1 MRRTVMTIAGG
12 LLMLLPGMAQG
23 QQPVKSFDQLNVRL
37 KVGDKVLVTDTQGR
51 QYQGKIDDLSSTVL
65 VVDRTHRLSAADVQ
79 LVEDRPPDTLKNGAL
94 IGMGTA
100 VALVGGSMAA
110 ACSGEPDCAPSAGWM
125 TFAIGVYAGIGAAIG
140 TGIDALIPGRT
151 RVVYRAPGPD
161 TAARLR
167 LVPSVRPGA
176 KGIALSVSF

>member
-1 MRRTVMTIAGG
+1 MRRTVTMAAALVI
-12 LLMLLPGMAQG
+12 LLPGMVKG

-51 QYQGKIDDLSSTVL
+51 KYQGKIDDLSSSALVL
-65 VVDRTHRLSAADVQ
+65 DRTQTLSAADVQ
-79 LVEDRPPDTLKNGAL
+79 LIEDRPADTLKNGAL

-140 TGIDALIPGRT
+140 TGIDALIPGKT
-151 RVVYRAPGPD
+151 RVVYRAPAPA

-176 KGIALSVSF
+176 KAIALSVSF